1 MKQPK
6 HSSSPVAARV
16 AVKPARGAVR
26 PPPARPQ
33 AAPVTVTRGRLV
45 RATAVELVAADLRA
59 RILSGELAPGAALRQ
74 VALAGELGVSR
85 IPLREAI
92 RLLSS
97 EGLVDVQ
104 SHRGAYVSELSSAEV
119 REFLDLRIQLEP
131 WLLGL
136 AVPHLQASHLERAE
150 ALVSQ
155 MDNAAAD
162 EWSRLNWQLHAVLYE
177 PVDRPYAINIVR
189 TLHEKCQ
196 RYLNRRTLSAATR
209 LQARKEHM
217 ELIELCRRGDAHAAS
232 LAMARHVPDSTD

>member
-6 HSSSPVAARV
+6 HSSPSSTGLATVNSVVRSQAPDAAN
-16 AVKPARGAVR
+16 
-26 PPPARPQ
+26 
-33 AAPVTVTRGRLV
+33 RGRLV

-59 RILSGELAPGAALRQ
+59 RILSGELPPGAALRQ

-104 SHRGAYVSELSSAEV
+104 SHRGAYVSELSMAEV
-119 REFLDLRIQLEP
+119 REFFDLRIQLEP
-131 WLLGL
+131 WLLRL
-136 AVPHLQASHLERAE
+136 AVPDLQADNLARAA

-162 EWSRLNWQLHAVLYE
+162 EWSRLNWQLHAELYA
-177 PVDRPYAINIVR
+177 PVDRPYSINIVR

-196 RYLNRRTLSAATR
+196 RYLNHRNVSAAQR
-209 LQARKEHM
+209 VQARREHT
-217 ELIELCRRGDAHAAS
+217 ELIELCRRGDADAAS
-232 LAMARHVPDSTD
+232 IAMARHIASSVSEIITIAGD